1 MPIVIEIDRALL
13 RWQGN
18 HGRRMSYSELASLAG
33 LSLPTLNRYKAGEV
47 NKADLEKINRLC
59 KVLECE
65 PGDLL
70 RRVSSRRLDQIDEEN
85 RQMQEMLEQ
94 LEHKHID

>member
-1 MPIVIEIDRALL
+1 MPIVIEIDRALF
-13 RWQGN
+13 RWQSV
-18 HGRRMSYSELASLAG
+18 HGRRMNYSELASLAG

-70 RRVSSRRLDQIDEEN
+70 RRVSSQSLANAEEED
-85 RQMQEMLEQ
+85 RHIREMLDE
-94 LEHKHID
+94 LEHKDE